1 MRHEV
6 RVLPFGFAQGRR
18 SAQVDGGGG
27 LPVPDPRNP
36 ARDQPVG
43 GGTLCPAPPSSLFSP
58 AGAHSHDPPTHPSE
72 VRMSNPLARRAL
84 ASLVLLAGC
93 SPAWQPSTFD
103 YPTVTMSAEER
114 AVGYRPLFDG
124 ASLFGWRIYHG
135 TGTGGW
141 KVRKG
146 I

>member
-1 MRHEV
+1 MGHAGAA
-6 RVLPFGFAQGRR
+6 LPSCGMT
-18 SAQVDGGGG
+18 GGGAPPSAPLG
-27 LPVPDPRNP
+27 WRAAPGRPG
-36 ARDQPVG
+36 QP
-43 GGTLCPAPPSSLFSP
+43 LCGVAPSSLFSP